1 MTEEEFDALLRRAL
15 IDVIHE
21 EYRDILEGDPQVPEH
36 SPAYLDLLDLDLISH
51 LADTAPPED

>member
-21 EYRDILEGDPQVPEH
+21 DFEDILDGDPQVPEY
-36 SPAYLDLLDLDLISH
+36 SQAYLDRISQLLDNL
-51 LADTAPPED
+51 PPED

>member
-21 EYRDILEGDPQVPEH
+21 DYRDILEGDPQVPEH
-36 SPAYLDLLDLDLISH
+36 SPAYLDRISKLLDNL
-51 LADTAPPED
+51 PPED